1 MKIQKKFKESSKGS
15 EDALGWHIKLLTLIW
30 YKLHKK
36 IFIE

>member
-15 EDALGWHIKLLTLIW
+15 ENTLGWHIKLLTSIQCN
-30 YKLHKK
+30 LHKK